1 MKINI
6 NFKSFKKKHINKKN
20 QIIFYKVK
28 CQNNKVIENLINNYL
43 EKKNSFIFES
53 VEKRTVRGRYTIIG
67 SNPDKIWEF
76 YNNTISLIQKNKK
89 KRIKGK
95 PYIFLKKLIESFNFK
110 LPKNVPALS
119 SLLVGYFSYDII
131 RYIEKI
137 PNKCKEDLKI
147 PDIRLMRPKILII
160 HYNLLKNIYFI
171 SNCYSDE
178 KIVNYL
184 DYYENQIITLK
195 KLKFLAFRSFNN
207 FFKKKI
213 VIKKIK

>member
-1 MKINI
+1 M
-6 NFKSFKKKHINKKN
+6 
-20 QIIFYKVK
+20 
-28 CQNNKVIENLINNYL
+28 
-43 EKKNSFIFES
+43 
-53 VEKRTVRGRYTIIG
+53 
-67 SNPDKIWEF
+67 
-76 YNNTISLIQKNKK
+76 
-89 KRIKGK
+89 
-95 PYIFLKKLIESFNFK
+95 
-110 LPKNVPALS
+110 S

-160 HYNLLKNIYFI
+160 HDNLLKNIYFI

-195 KLKFLAFRSFNN
+195 
-207 FFKKKI
+207 
-213 VIKKIK
+213 